1 MINYTMLSKNKSIFQ
16 LYDNTKEIENKTKIL
31 NLIFT

>member
-1 MINYTMLSKNKSIFQ
+1 MINYTMLSKNKSIFH
-16 LYDNTKEIENKTKIL
+16 LHDNTKEIENKTKIL